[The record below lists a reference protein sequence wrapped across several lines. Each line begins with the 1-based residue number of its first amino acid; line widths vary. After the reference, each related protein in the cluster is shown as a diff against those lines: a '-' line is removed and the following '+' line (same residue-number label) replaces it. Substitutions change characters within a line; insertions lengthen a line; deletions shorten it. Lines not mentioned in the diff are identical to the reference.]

1 MVIISGGIS
10 VIFILIMVTTN
21 NKVHSDDY
29 NDYDM
34 KVHGNDEDN
43 DGETSNT
50 YNIQSNNDTNTI

>member
-1 MVIISGGIS
+1 
-10 VIFILIMVTTN
+10 MVTTN